1 MSNAYAE
8 RVIERAQRD
17 ETFRQQL
24 MEDPRAAI
32 SADLGVELPEDL
44 EIRVIEEDPRE
55 AVIVLPAAAEPS
67 EVSEEQLSQVVGGA
81 GTPALGSWGFLQHSY
96 TLATP

>member
-8 RVIERAQRD
+8 RVIERAERD
-17 ETFRQQL
+17 DTFRQQL

-32 SADLGVELPEDL
+32 SADLGIELPEDL

-55 AVIVLPAAAEPS
+55 AVIVLPASAEPS

-81 GTPALGSWGFLQHSY
+81 GTAALGSWGFLLHSY
-96 TLATP
+96 GLATP